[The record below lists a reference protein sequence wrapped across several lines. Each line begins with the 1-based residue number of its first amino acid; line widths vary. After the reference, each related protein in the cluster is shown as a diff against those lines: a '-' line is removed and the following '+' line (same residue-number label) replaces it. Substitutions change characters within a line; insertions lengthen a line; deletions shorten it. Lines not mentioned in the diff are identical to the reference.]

1 MHTSFQHM
9 FKINEVLQL
18 SDEIKIEID
27 KLISRKYVIR
37 ENANAWALQALNL
50 NT

>member
-1 MHTSFQHM
+1 M

-27 KLISRKYVIR
+27 KFISRKYVIR
-37 ENANAWALQALNL
+37 ENANASVVQALNL
-50 NT
+50 NTWKNKLPL

>member
-1 MHTSFQHM
+1 M

-18 SDEIKIEID
+18 SDEIEIEID
-27 KLISRKYVIR
+27 KFVSRKYVIR
-37 ENANAWALQALNL
+37 ENASAWALQAPNL